1 MEISRPTLMKKNPIK
16 SAMRNQFKSLLRAI
30 DMLDLLEE
38 NAALS
43 VAEISN
49 LLGLPRSTTYKYLA
63 VMRECRFL
71 DYDQSL
77 EKHKLG
83 MKLFELGTAV
93 QNRIAI
99 DRIAHPY
106 MEELSNQ
113 LGETVGLT
121 VLDRNDA
128 LYVEKVEPES
138 SSTMVILLRKG
149 IRFPLHAGAASKIL
163 LAHQQDEKI
172 ETFLKGIVKVYGI
185 DIGVITYKSNT
196 QQNVLNEREEFC
208 GLPASHFGNTSGLN
222 EFENVKVGIIIGTLA
237 LSLDQKVE
245 LYNQFFPMENLD
257 VAKFQPIIDAI
268 KKGQYPS
275 LKGTELEIIERVF
288 DTLPSYDAIH
298 RFRGLNEP
306 KEIILMGNVPNKII
320 KEFSYKRIEDGQV
333 EPWLRKAKYTPKS
346 KRI

>member
-172 ETFLKGIVKVYGI
+172 ETFLKTHKLVKYTEKTIIDPDKLRKEVRTIRKAGYAFSEEEI
-185 DIGVITYKSNT
+185 DIGVRALAAPIFDHEGK
-196 QQNVLNEREEFC
+196 VAA
-208 GLPASHFGNTSGLN
+208 GLVVFGPAQR
-222 EFENVKVGIIIGTLA
+222 ID
-237 LSLDQKVE
+237 DQKKE
-245 LYNQFFPMENLD
+245 KILKSILECS
-257 VAKFQPIIDAI
+257 
-268 KKGQYPS
+268 KK
-275 LKGTELEIIERVF
+275 I
-288 DTLPSYDAIH
+288 
-298 RFRGLNEP
+298 
-306 KEIILMGNVPNKII
+306 
-320 KEFSYKRIEDGQV
+320 
-333 EPWLRKAKYTPKS
+333 S
-346 KRI
+346 KRIGGKTGN

>member
-1 MEISRPTLMKKNPIK
+1 MIIKSHHMESPHPTLMKKNPIK
-16 SAMRNQFKSLLRAI
+16 STMRNQFKSLLRAI

-77 EKHKLG
+77 EKYRLG
-83 MKLFELGTAV
+83 MKLFELGTAI

-121 VLDRNDA
+121 VLDRNWA
-128 LYVEKVEPES
+128 LYVEKVEPEN

-172 ETFLKGIVKVYGI
+172 EVFLKTQKLVKYTEKTIVDPDKLRKEVKAIRKAGYAFSEEEI
-185 DIGVITYKSNT
+185 DLGVRALAAPIFDHEGKIAAGLVVFGPT
-196 QQNVLNEREEFC
+196 QR
-208 GLPASHFGNTSGLN
+208 
-222 EFENVKVGIIIGTLA
+222 ID
-237 LSLDQKVE
+237 DQKKE
-245 LYNQFFPMENLD
+245 KILKSILECS
-257 VAKFQPIIDAI
+257 
-268 KKGQYPS
+268 KK
-275 LKGTELEIIERVF
+275 I
-288 DTLPSYDAIH
+288 
-298 RFRGLNEP
+298 
-306 KEIILMGNVPNKII
+306 
-320 KEFSYKRIEDGQV
+320 
-333 EPWLRKAKYTPKS
+333 S
-346 KRI
+346 KRIGGKIGN

>member
-1 MEISRPTLMKKNPIK
+1 
-16 SAMRNQFKSLLRAI
+16 MRSQFKSLLRAI
-30 DMLDLLEE
+30 DILGLLEE

-43 VAEISN
+43 VTEISD
-49 LLGLPRSTTYKYLA
+49 LLALPRSTTYKFLA

-77 EKHKLG
+77 EKYKLG

-121 VLDRNDA
+121 VLDGNCA

-138 SSTMVILLRKG
+138 NRPMVILLRKG

-172 ETFLKGIVKVYGI
+172 ETFLKTQRLVKYTEKTII
-185 DIGVITYKSNT
+185 DPVKLRKEVKAIRKAGFAFSEEEIDLGVRALAAPIFNYEGKIAA
-196 QQNVLNEREEFC
+196 
-208 GLPASHFGNTSGLN
+208 GLVVFGPAQR
-222 EFENVKVGIIIGTLA
+222 ID
-237 LSLDQKVE
+237 DQKKE
-245 LYNQFFPMENLD
+245 KILKSILECS
-257 VAKFQPIIDAI
+257 
-268 KKGQYPS
+268 KK
-275 LKGTELEIIERVF
+275 I
-288 DTLPSYDAIH
+288 
-298 RFRGLNEP
+298 
-306 KEIILMGNVPNKII
+306 
-320 KEFSYKRIEDGQV
+320 
-333 EPWLRKAKYTPKS
+333 S
-346 KRI
+346 KRIGGKVGN

>member
-1 MEISRPTLMKKNPIK
+1 MIIKSHHMESPRPTLMKKNPIK

-38 NAALS
+38 NATLS

-77 EKHKLG
+77 EKYKLG

-121 VLDRNDA
+121 VLDRNNA

-163 LAHQQDEKI
+163 LAHQQDARI
-172 ETFLKGIVKVYGI
+172 ETFLKTQKLVKYTEKTII
-185 DIGVITYKSNT
+185 DPDKLRKEVKAIRKAGYAFSEEEIDLGVRALAAPIFDHEGKIAAGLVVFGPT
-196 QQNVLNEREEFC
+196 QR
-208 GLPASHFGNTSGLN
+208 
-222 EFENVKVGIIIGTLA
+222 ID
-237 LSLDQKVE
+237 DQKKE
-245 LYNQFFPMENLD
+245 KIL
-257 VAKFQPIIDAI
+257 KAI
-268 KKGQYPS
+268 FECSKK
-275 LKGTELEIIERVF
+275 I
-288 DTLPSYDAIH
+288 
-298 RFRGLNEP
+298 
-306 KEIILMGNVPNKII
+306 
-320 KEFSYKRIEDGQV
+320 
-333 EPWLRKAKYTPKS
+333 S
-346 KRI
+346 KRIGGKVGN

>member
-1 MEISRPTLMKKNPIK
+1 MIIKSHHMESPRPTLMKKNHNK

-38 NAALS
+38 NATLS

-63 VMRECRFL
+63 RMRECRFL

-77 EKHKLG
+77 EKYKLG

-138 SSTMVILLRKG
+138 NRPMVILVRKG

-163 LAHQQDEKI
+163 LAYQQDERI
-172 ETFLKGIVKVYGI
+172 ELFLKTQRLVKYTEKTIVDPHELRKELKAI
-185 DIGVITYKSNT
+185 
-196 QQNVLNEREEFC
+196 R
-208 GLPASHFGNTSGLN
+208 
-222 EFENVKVGIIIGTLA
+222 KVGYAFSEEEITLGIRA
-237 LSLDQKVE
+237 LAAPILDNEGKIVAALVVFGPIQRIDDQKKE
-245 LYNQFFPMENLD
+245 KILKSILECS
-257 VAKFQPIIDAI
+257 
-268 KKGQYPS
+268 KKIS
-275 LKGTELEIIERVF
+275 ER
-288 DTLPSYDAIH
+288 I
-298 RFRGLNEP
+298 GG
-306 KEIILMGNVPNKII
+306 KMGNSIGS
-320 KEFSYKRIEDGQV
+320 EQKR
-333 EPWLRKAKYTPKS
+333 R
-346 KRI
+346 R

>member
-1 MEISRPTLMKKNPIK
+1 MESSHPTLMKKNPIK

-30 DMLDLLEE
+30 DMLDLLAE
-38 NAALS
+38 NATLS

-49 LLGLPRSTTYKYLA
+49 LLELPRSTTYKYLA

-77 EKHKLG
+77 EKYKLG

-121 VLDRNDA
+121 VLDGNCA

-163 LAHQQDEKI
+163 LAHQQDARI
-172 ETFLKGIVKVYGI
+172 ETFLKTQKLVKYTGKTIVDPDKLRKEVKAIRKAGYAFSEEEI
-185 DIGVITYKSNT
+185 DIGVRALAVPIFDHEGKIAA
-196 QQNVLNEREEFC
+196 
-208 GLPASHFGNTSGLN
+208 GLVVFGP
-222 EFENVKVGIIIGTLA
+222 IQRID
-237 LSLDQKVE
+237 DQKKE
-245 LYNQFFPMENLD
+245 KMLKSTLECS
-257 VAKFQPIIDAI
+257 
-268 KKGQYPS
+268 KKIS
-275 LKGTELEIIERVF
+275 ER
-288 DTLPSYDAIH
+288 I
-298 RFRGLNEP
+298 GGKMGNKNEP
-306 KEIILMGNVPNKII
+306 EQKG
-320 KEFSYKRIEDGQV
+320 R
-333 EPWLRKAKYTPKS
+333 R
-346 KRI
+346 